1 MRRMLAAL
9 AAIVTVTAVG
19 LAVLAAPA
27 QAAQV
32 TITNGTQFTDT
43 SGNGVHAH
51 GGGVIQ
57 VDKYFYWFGENRNPD
72 DTFKAV
78 SVYRSRDLRT
88 WEFRRDVLTS
98 ASAGELNS
106 AKIERPKVIYNA
118 ATGKF
123 VMWMHKENGTD
134 YAEARAAVATSDT
147 VDGAYTYHGSFR
159 PFGTHMSRDIT
170 LFNDNGTAYM
180 LSAADEN
187 RDMHIYRLTPD
198 FLNVQT
204 LVGNFWN
211 DQSREAPALFKRG
224 STYFLLTSGTSYW
237 FPNQAK
243 YATAPSIAGPW
254 TTFANVGDATT
265 FGSQPTFVL
274 PIQGKSTTSYLYLG
288 DRWAGA
294 WNEPVNNS
302 QYVWLPIAF
311 PTSTTMSLS
320 WYPSVTVDT
329 AGGTVTGNPPTYY
342 RMTNRN
348 SGKVMDTVSASTA
361 NNAEVRQY
369 TWNGGSTQ
377 RWEFQLAEPGYVRIV
392 NQGSG
397 KCLDVSDASLA
408 DGANVIQYTC
418 GSGRNQQW
426 QWIAVDG
433 YYQLKARHSGKCLD
447 VVGSATGTGA
457 DIQQFTCG
465 SGRNQQWSRSV
476 PPPGMTGPLH
486 ATNSV
491 TVSIDPSYQQPTFEG
506 WGTSLVWMAN
516 ATGGYPEP
524 IRRKLVDMV
533 FGKDGLNLNIA
544 RYNIGG
550 GNAPDVRAD
559 YMKKGATMPG
569 FWKAPAGTTHAD
581 TDWWDPDNPG
591 HWDFDADANQRWWV
605 DQVKRKVTKWEAFS
619 NSPPYFQTVSGYVSG
634 GFSSTTDQIRTDRVD
649 DFATYLVKVAE
660 RLEREH
666 GITFDTINPLN
677 EPNTNYW
684 GTTLG
689 ADGQPT
695 GGRQEGAH
703 AGPALQQAVLLAL
716 RKELTRSG
724 SDMAVSAMDET
735 NPGTFMTNWN
745 AYGAD
750 ARAAVEQMNV
760 HTYGTGSRTSVRD
773 AAKAA
778 GKPLWMSEVEGDW
791 GAGVT
796 DYTSMLPGLG
806 VATRMVEDMRELE
819 PSAWVF
825 WQPIEDS
832 VPQQAGNGNWGSIH
846 IPFNCA
852 ADATLKTCPIQ
863 ANTKFDTIRNFTH
876 YLRPGDRFVKV
887 DDTSSVAAVKPSGAK
902 ATVVHINSTTENR
915 RVVLDLS
922 RFKRVRSSATVTPV
936 VSSASG
942 ALVRGKPVRVSDR
955 TATLV
960 VPAQSVTTF
969 LVDGVSGVAADAAL
983 VQPDHVY
990 RLPGAASGRSLA
1002 PSADGTGVVIRT
1014 NAAGSAEQL
1023 WSLGKLTKGNGNR
1036 ERYAVVNAAKGTRM
1050 AVRGGQLVLESAA
1063 GTPDAPAQWMMS
1075 TTGDGSWTLIN
1086 VGTGGVVDVTSNAT
1100 ADGSK
1105 VSTYLPSSG
1114 ANQRWA
1120 VADET
1125 VLRTETA
1132 RTYTVPGR
1140 RPALPATVTPVYADG
1155 ARGTLPVTWTLP
1167 ADSKWRKPGTVAV
1180 TGVATD
1186 PLGRAHEATAVVAV
1200 DTFTATVPARA
1211 KTYAGGRPTLP
1222 ATVVGIGR
1230 AGGRAELPVTWQT
1243 PAPDAFGQAGVVTV
1257 AGTAQVVDG
1266 STVKATALV
1275 RVTEPVQANVAVAD
1289 GVSVAAT
1296 YTESGYS
1303 AGGLRNGNRT
1313 EKAWSNWRSG
1323 TKNATDTITYTLPA
1337 ARDLTRVVTHFYK
1350 DGTNISFPASLRIQ
1364 ARAADGTWA
1373 DASPEV
1379 PVGAEGTPVV
1389 DVPITTAGPVS
1400 AVRVVMTA
1408 RPAGYITASEIEVFA
1423 KTSVRSPDAS
1433 LSGIEVDGVPIARF
1447 RPDTLDYRVRVAR
1460 PALALVTGTATDP
1473 GAQVTAVPAAG
1484 GEQWRI
1490 TVRSEDGSSTRQ
1502 YRVDL
1507 SD

>member
-1 MRRMLAAL
+1 MLAAL
-9 AAIVTVTAVG
+9 AAIVTVVAMGVAVQ
-19 LAVLAAPA
+19 AAPA

-43 SGNGVHAH
+43 DGNGVHAH

-57 VDKYFYWFGENRNPD
+57 VDGYFYWFGENRNPD

-147 VDGAYTYHGSFR
+147 VDGVYSYHGSFR

-187 RDMHIYRLTPD
+187 KDMHIYRLTPD

-254 TTFANVGDATT
+254 TAMANVGDATT

-274 PIQGKSTTSYLYLG
+274 PIQGKSATNYLYLG

-329 AGGTVTGNPPTYY
+329 ASGAVTGNPPTYH
-342 RMTNRN
+342 RITNRN

-361 NNAEVRQY
+361 NNAEVKQY

-377 RWEFQLAEPGYVRIV
+377 RWEFQLAEPGYVRVV

-408 DGANVIQYTC
+408 DGANVIQYAC
-418 GSGRNQQW
+418 GSGKNQQW
-426 QWIAVDG
+426 QWTAVDG

-465 SGRNQQWSRSV
+465 SGRNQQWSRTV
-476 PPPGMTGPLH
+476 PPPGVTGPLH

-491 TVSIDPSYQQPTFEG
+491 TVRVDPSYQQPAFEG

-550 GNAPDVRAD
+550 GNAPDVRVD
-559 YMKKGATMPG
+559 YMKRGATMPG
-569 FWKAPAGTTHAD
+569 FWKAPAGTTHND
-581 TDWWDPDNPG
+581 KDWWDPNNPA
-591 HWDFDADANQRWWV
+591 HWNFAADANQRWWV
-605 DQVKRKVTKWEAFS
+605 DQIKRKVTKWEAFS

-634 GFSSTTDQIRTDRVD
+634 GFSATTDQIRPDQVD
-649 DFATYLVKVAE
+649 EFAAYLVKVAE
-660 RLEREH
+660 RLERSH
-666 GITFDTINPLN
+666 GIEFDTINPLN

-703 AGPALQQAVLLAL
+703 AGPESQQAVLLAL
-716 RKELTRSG
+716 RKELTRTR

-745 AYGAD
+745 AYGPD

-778 GKPLWMSEVEGDW
+778 GKPLWMSEVEGNW
-791 GAGVT
+791 TTGST
-796 DYTSMLPGLG
+796 DYTSMIPGLG
-806 VATRMVEDMRELE
+806 IATRMVDDMRELE

-832 VPQQAGNGNWGSIH
+832 VPQQAGEGNWGSIH

-887 DDTSSVAAVKPSGAK
+887 NDTSSVAAIKPSGAG
-902 ATVVHINSTTENR
+902 ATVVHVNNTTENR
-915 RVVLDLS
+915 AVVLDLS
-922 RFKRVRSSATVTPV
+922 GFRKVSSSATVTPV

-942 ALVRGKPVRVSDR
+942 ALVRGKPVPVSDG
-955 TATLV
+955 TATVV
-960 VPAQSVTTF
+960 VPSQSVTTF
-969 LVDGVSGVAADAAL
+969 LVDGVRGVAPDAAL
-983 VQPDHVY
+983 VQRGHVY

-1014 NAAGSAEQL
+1014 TAADSAEQL
-1023 WSLGKLTKGNGNR
+1023 WSLRKLTRGNGNR
-1036 ERYAVVNAAKGTRM
+1036 ERYAVVNAAKQTRL
-1050 AVRGGQLVLESAA
+1050 AVRGGQLVLESPT
-1063 GTPDAPAQWMMS
+1063 GKPDAPAQWMMS
-1075 TTGDGSWTLIN
+1075 TTGDGSWTLVN
-1086 VGTGGVVDVTSNAT
+1086 VGTGGVVDVADNAT

-1105 VSTYLPSSG
+1105 VSTWVPSSG

-1120 VADET
+1120 VTDET

-1140 RPALPATVTPVYADG
+1140 RPTLPATVTPVYAAG

-1167 ADSKWRKPGTVAV
+1167 ADSKWRKPGSVAV
-1180 TGVATD
+1180 TGVAAD
-1186 PLGRAHEATAVVAV
+1186 LLGREHQATAVVVV
-1200 DTFTATVPARA
+1200 DTFAGTVPARA

-1222 ATVVGIGR
+1222 ATVTGIGR
-1230 AGGRAELPVTWQT
+1230 AGGRAELPVTWQA
-1243 PAPDAFGQAGVVTV
+1243 PAPGAFDKPGVVTV

-1275 RVTEPVQANVAVAD
+1275 QVTEPVQANVAVES
-1289 GVSVAAT
+1289 GVTVAAT
-1296 YTESGYS
+1296 YTEGGYS
-1303 AGGLRNGNRT
+1303 AGALRNGNRT
-1313 EKAWSNWRSG
+1313 EKGWSNWRSG
-1323 TKNATDTITYTLPA
+1323 TKNPSDTITYTLPA
-1337 ARDLTRVVTHFYK
+1337 ARDLTRVVTHFYR
-1350 DGTNISFPASLRIQ
+1350 DGTTGASFPASLRIQ
-1364 ARAADGTWA
+1364 ARAADGTWS
-1373 DASPEV
+1373 DASAEV
-1379 PVGAEGTPVV
+1379 PVGTEGTPVI
-1389 DVPITTAGPVS
+1389 DVPVTTAGPVA

-1408 RPAGYITASEIEVFA
+1408 RPSGYITASEIEVFA
-1423 KTSVRSPDAS
+1423 KTGVRSPDAS
-1433 LSGIEVDGVPIARF
+1433 LSGIEVDGVPVAGF

-1460 PALALVTGTATDP
+1460 PALALVSATATDP
-1473 GAQVTAVPAAG
+1473 GAQVTAVPDAAG
-1484 GEQWRI
+1484 ERWRI
-1490 TVRSEDGSSTRQ
+1490 TVRSEDGSATRQ
-1502 YRVDL
+1502 YRVELRD
-1507 SD
+1507 